1 MKKNI
6 HKEINILDLENIIK
20 GLNKEEKQLLE
31 EKIKERE
38 VVIRNK
44 AKIK

>member
-6 HKEINILDLENIIK
+6 HKEINILDLENTIK

-38 VVIRNK
+38 VTIRNK

>member
-1 MKKNI
+1 MKKNT
-6 HKEINILDLENIIK
+6 HRQINVLDLENTIK
-20 GLNKEEKQLLE
+20 SLNKEEKQLLE

-38 VVIRNK
+38 IAIKNK